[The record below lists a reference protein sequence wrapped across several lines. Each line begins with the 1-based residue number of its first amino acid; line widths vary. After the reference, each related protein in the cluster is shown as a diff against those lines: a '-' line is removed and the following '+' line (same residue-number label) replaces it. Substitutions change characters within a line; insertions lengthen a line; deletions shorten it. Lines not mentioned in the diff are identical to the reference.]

1 MIIRRFHIIIIMTFL
16 FVFLSKVYIYEEKIP
31 KFIPHQQLKTKYVC
45 LTFDDG
51 PHPYYTKKIVDILKE
66 ENIKATFFL
75 VGKQIEKYP
84 DLVRYILSYNNAKIA
99 NHTYNHK
106 NLTKMSLEE
115 IKEEIINT
123 QKLLLEISSEN
134 LKNIIYYVRPPGGN
148 YNDKVFKEI
157 KSLGYNLALWSIFP
171 NDLLCK
177 NKQDIVKKINEQ
189 TKSDKEVILLHSG
202 NQVTLEAL
210 PDIIKLLKSK
220 GYEFINID
228 EIKYET
234 YNVN

>member
-31 KFIPHQQLKTKYVC
+31 KFTPHQQLKTKYVC

-115 IKEEIINT
+115 LKEEIINT
-123 QKLLLEISSEN
+123 QKLLLEISSDN